1 MTDKLSALIESFKR
15 QLEDGNKIDPDAA
28 REMLL
33 AITID
38 THNEVKQ
45 INGRLKKVEKV
56 VEDVKRFPSLW
67 WLLRHKTKQTIGI
80 TLIVIALTVLI
91 FVPELRAPI
100 MEWLG
105 LPPLL
110 P

>member
-1 MTDKLSALIESFKR
+1 MTEQLSALIESFKR
-15 QLEDGNKIDPDAA
+15 QLESGSKIDPDAA

-33 AITID
+33 AISID
-38 THNEVKQ
+38 THSEVQ
-45 INGRLKKVEKV
+45 RINGRLKKVEAV
-56 VEDVKRFPSLW
+56 VEDVERFPSLW
-67 WLLRHKTKQTIGI
+67 WLLRFKTKNTVAI
-80 TLIVIALTVLI
+80 IVIVFVVLTLFYVSG
-91 FVPELRAPI
+91 LRAPI

>member
-1 MTDKLSALIESFKR
+1 MTEKLSVLIETFKR
-15 QLEDGNKIDPDAA
+15 QLENGSKIDPDAA

-33 AITID
+33 AISID

-45 INGRLKKVEKV
+45 INGRLKKVEAV
-56 VEDVKRFPSLW
+56 VEDVERFPSLW
-67 WLLRHKTKQTIGI
+67 WLLRHKTKQTVGI
-80 TLIVIALTVLI
+80 MLIVIALTVLI

-100 MEWLG
+100 MDWLG
-105 LPPLL
+105 LPPLF